1 MKKNRKILRIPTFQV
16 PRDVFNELKAMA
28 ATSSTARRL
37 FEHLQPKQITKNTGK
52 RRAS

>member
-1 MKKNRKILRIPTFQV
+1 VKKNRKILRIPTFRV

-28 ATSSTARRL
+28 ATSTTARRL
-37 FEHLQPKQITKNTGK
+37 FEHLQPKPISKNTGK